1 MQAATQIPSNRGVPA
16 FLLTNPPSIE
26 ELLDEPPQ
34 PRIHTLPLQD
44 YACSA
49 GRNEDGTPVLHEITD
64 GDLQTMQLV
73 ETKARGLH
81 ARFLAGEIDMVQM
94 PSPEPGLRFFID
106 RNNHYVLMTSDDMET
121 LYGCRGSWHMV
132 FEEYRGQGLGKFI
145 HLAMDGYIDR
155 FGGRHAA
162 LSPDGYACRLSAHRE
177 AVIRAHAQ
185 GLDDIHPENLE
196 RYADL
201 LPSAP
206 MIGGP

>member
-1 MQAATQIPSNRGVPA
+1 VSA
-16 FLLTNPPSIE
+16 FFFESPKTIE
-26 ELLDEPPQ
+26 ELLAEPPQ
-34 PRIHTLPLQD
+34 PRIHTLSLQD
-44 YACSA
+44 YACLG
-49 GRNEDGTPVLHEITD
+49 GRNEDGTPVLHEVTG
-64 GDLQTMQLV
+64 GDV
-73 ETKARGLH
+73 EAMKRMASRARKVH

-106 RNNHYVLMTSDDMET
+106 RASHYVLMTSDDMEA

-132 FEEYRGQGLGKFI
+132 FEEFRGQGLGKFI

-155 FGGRHAA
+155 FGGKHTT
-162 LSPDGYACRLSAHRE
+162 LSQEGYGCRLAAHRE
-177 AVIRAHAQ
+177 AVIRAHEE

-196 RYADL
+196 RYADY